1 MVTVGPCNCLVGA
14 GVVPPLHGRTAHPS
28 TRLHGTPAQSMGR
41 TRVAASTDGAVAA
54 RTKRRTVA
62 RKRERGRRG
71 TRTGSLARSLA
82 CARVR
87 GTESESESK
96 KEVLLMY
103 STGQAQRQ
111 LTCGVWRRG
120 GGSRGGVARPSYTTR
135 WPPPRPR
142 GCFWGRG
149 APGRARARARARECA
164 CDARANASLTGA
176 GAA

>member
-28 TRLHGTPAQSMGR
+28 TRLHGTPAQSLGR
-41 TRVAASTDGAVAA
+41 TRVAASTDRAVAA

-62 RKRERGRRG
+62 RKRARGRRG
-71 TRTGSLARSLA
+71 TRAGSLARSLA
-82 CARVR
+82 RLR
-87 GTESESESK
+87 SRSGNRKRSESK

-103 STGQAQRQ
+103 PTGQAQRR
-111 LTCGVWRRG
+111 LTCGVWRG

-135 WPPPRPR
+135 WPPSRPR